1 MRLDFVSFTIAGPST
16 STSSVTTLRGG
27 VIDAAG
33 AQQVGVATQ
42 CLTDTFSV
50 TNGGGG
56 INPPT
61 ICGTNTGEHSKTLFF
76 KLEYFIDSY

>member
-16 STSSVTTLRGG
+16 TTQSVVNLAQGVVAPGG
-27 VIDAAG
+27 SHVVSDN
-33 AQQVGVATQ
+33 TQ

-50 TNGGGG
+50 TNGAGG

-61 ICGTNTGEHSKTLFF
+61 ICGTNTGEHSTNWHFL
-76 KLEYFIDSY
+76 